1 MLHVTQ
7 TIPSGFGQA
16 SLDTRIYDIA
26 KCEIDGLPQ
35 FQITLIMFS
44 QFEFE
49 SILILENDEEPFVR
63 FILFSFIVD
72 KMFLCDA
79 DYYRFVFNLKIFTRT
94 TGSVP
99 GRAENET
106 SCFTIKLHVYYSGLT
121 PV

>member
-7 TIPSGFGQA
+7 TIPPGFRQA
-16 SLDTRIYDIA
+16 SLDTRICDIA

-49 SILILENDEEPFVR
+49 SILILENDEEAFVR

-79 DYYRFVFNLKIFTRT
+79 DYNRFVFNLKIFTRT
-94 TGSVP
+94 TASVP
-99 GRAENET
+99 CPR
-106 SCFTIKLHVYYSGLT
+106 
-121 PV
+121 

>member
-7 TIPSGFGQA
+7 TIPPGFRQA
-16 SLDTRIYDIA
+16 SLDTRICDIA
-26 KCEIDGLPQ
+26 QCEIDGLPQ

-49 SILILENDEEPFVR
+49 SILILENDEKAFVR

-79 DYYRFVFNLKIFTRT
+79 DYNRFVFNLKIFTRT
-94 TGSVP
+94 TASVP
-99 GRAENET
+99 CPR
-106 SCFTIKLHVYYSGLT
+106 
-121 PV
+121 